1 MASAFEAFTA
11 SDRCDTGDCG
21 AQAYFRFTLKAGGDL
36 MFCHHHGQKNFKALD
51 PLSKH
56 IYDEVYRLTKTSYLI

>member
-1 MASAFEAFTA
+1 MPSAFEPLTNL
-11 SDRCDTGDCG
+11 DRCDSCS

-36 MFCHHHGQKNFKALD
+36 MFCHHHGQKNFKALE

-56 IYDEVYRLTKTSYLI
+56 IFDEIYKLTKTSYLI